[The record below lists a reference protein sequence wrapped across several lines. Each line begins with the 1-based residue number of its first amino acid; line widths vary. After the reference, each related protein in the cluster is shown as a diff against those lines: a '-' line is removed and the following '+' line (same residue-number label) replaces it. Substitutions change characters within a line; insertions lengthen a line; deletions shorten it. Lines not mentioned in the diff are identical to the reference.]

1 MCHRVA
7 GAGGVAVRFDVNN
20 RRLVQKISSSFWCG
34 PLFNA
39 NRTQV
44 AKTLIALDS
53 SVSPACVKQWESGV
67 LPAQIED
74 RSSYEQEVMIRS
86 CKS

>member
-1 MCHRVA
+1 MLIIDGLYRKYQALFRV
-7 GAGGVAVRFDVNN
+7 FPCLTQIEL
-20 RRLVQKISSSFWCG
+20 RL
-34 PLFNA
+34 
-39 NRTQV
+39 T
-44 AKTLIALDS
+44 KTLIALDS
-53 SVSPACVKQWESGV
+53 SVSSACVKQWESGV

>member
-1 MCHRVA
+1 MLIIDGWYRKYQA
-7 GAGGVAVRFDVNN
+7 LFGVVPCLTQIEL
-20 RRLVQKISSSFWCG
+20 RL
-34 PLFNA
+34 
-39 NRTQV
+39 T
-44 AKTLIALDS
+44 KTLIALDS